1 MIQPF
6 KLPIEYLK
14 KKEKVN
20 ENIITDLE
28 LLKTNSFIPFKK
40 EETFKKE
47 ENKTENEIPL
57 LNSIF
62 KPKTK
67 IANIILKKQSEFY
80 TYDKVYL
87 KETQKLIKN
96 FKNENSET
104 QEIEKTKCYDDFY
117 DLWNQ
122 LTNDEG
128 FIDKYYYV
136 DIDYFKF
143 LNNSA
148 PFLKILSIYN
158 LLSPIL
164 SLALPIFLLL
174 VPFFM
179 LKFSGLKITIS
190 SYIEQLKIIFA
201 KHAIGNIFNIFKNIS
216 WEKRVYGIISI
227 LFYLFSIYQNTI
239 VCYRFYHNFYQIHKD
254 IESLKKYLHFTFI
267 NITNLEKQICKL
279 SVYDSFLNDI
289 QMNKIHLENIYQR
302 CNKISEFKI
311 SNFARKINEIGDI
324 MNLYYELHDNANIKK
339 VIQYS
344 FQLNG
349 YIENINCLNDLHR
362 TNQINSFKFGKKINF
377 NNIYLPNTK
386 SKKDICKN
394 DISLNKNIIITGPNA
409 SGKTTILK
417 SVLFNILFSQMFG
430 MGFYEKAT
438 LNLYNK
444 IHCYLNIPDTSGRDS
459 LFQAEAR
466 RCKEIIDSIK
476 NNKKHF
482 CIFDELF
489 SGTNPIE
496 ANASSIGFIK
506 YLQTFP
512 NTNFILTTHLH
523 SICNTLE
530 NQIKNCSMET
540 NNKDDLSLEFTYKIK
555 NGISNTLGGL
565 KVLYELNFPKY
576 VIEHAE
582 REM

>member
-1 MIQPF
+1 M
-6 KLPIEYLK
+6 
-14 KKEKVN
+14 
-20 ENIITDLE
+20 
-28 LLKTNSFIPFKK
+28 
-40 EETFKKE
+40 
-47 ENKTENEIPL
+47 
-57 LNSIF
+57 
-62 KPKTK
+62 
-67 IANIILKKQSEFY
+67 
-80 TYDKVYL
+80 
-87 KETQKLIKN
+87 
-96 FKNENSET
+96 
-104 QEIEKTKCYDDFY
+104 
-117 DLWNQ
+117 
-122 LTNDEG
+122 
-128 FIDKYYYV
+128 
-136 DIDYFKF
+136 
-143 LNNSA
+143 
-148 PFLKILSIYN
+148 
-158 LLSPIL
+158 
-164 SLALPIFLLL
+164 
-174 VPFFM
+174 
-179 LKFSGLKITIS
+179 
-190 SYIEQLKIIFA
+190 
-201 KHAIGNIFNIFKNIS
+201 
-216 WEKRVYGIISI
+216 
-227 LFYLFSIYQNTI
+227 
-239 VCYRFYHNFYQIHKD
+239 
-254 IESLKKYLHFTFI
+254 
-267 NITNLEKQICKL
+267 
-279 SVYDSFLNDI
+279 
-289 QMNKIHLENIYQR
+289 
-302 CNKISEFKI
+302 
-311 SNFARKINEIGDI
+311 
-324 MNLYYELHDNANIKK
+324 
-339 VIQYS
+339 
-344 FQLNG
+344 
-349 YIENINCLNDLHR
+349 
-362 TNQINSFKFGKKINF
+362 
-377 NNIYLPNTK
+377 PNTK